1 MYSRGFKFLIKK
13 IMSLILVIKPIK
25 ILVLKLINKEKYL
38 IIKSGFV
45 NLKTNIG
52 NNVTIMEGTAT
63 DHLTNIG
70 NYCYIGRYCYL
81 TKVQIG
87 NYCSIANNVS
97 IGQGEHDLNK
107 ISTNSIFYKNAFEEL
122 TKDTC
127 EIGNDVWI
135 GVDSIIRRGIK
146 IGNGAVIG
154 ANSVV
159 TKNVPPYAIVAGSP
173 AKIIRYRFEKEKIN
187 LIENSKWWGT
197 PPFEAKKIF
206 LNLELK

>member
-1 MYSRGFKFLIKK
+1 MIKT
-13 IMSLILVIKPIK
+13 IK
-25 ILVLKLINKEKYL
+25 LLTLMLINKGEFL
-38 IIKSGFV
+38 IIKSEFV

-52 NNVTIMEGTAT
+52 SNVTIMEGSVI

-70 NYCYIGRYCYL
+70 DHCYIGRYCYL
-81 TKVQIG
+81 TKVNIG

-107 ISTNSIFYKNAFEEL
+107 ISTNSVFYENAFKEL
-122 TKDTC
+122 TKNEC

-135 GVDSIIRRGIK
+135 GVDSIIRRGVK

-159 TKNVPPYAIVAGSP
+159 TKDVPPYAIVVGSP
-173 AKIIRYRFEKEKIN
+173 AKIIRYRFEQGKIQ
-187 LIENSKWWGT
+187 LIESSKWWNLNLK
-197 PPFEAKKIF
+197 EAKNKLIE
-206 LNLELK
+206 LENA

>member
-1 MYSRGFKFLIKK
+1 MIKT
-13 IMSLILVIKPIK
+13 IK
-25 ILVLKLINKEKYL
+25 LLTLMLINKGKFL
-38 IIKSGFV
+38 IIKSEFV

-52 NNVTIMEGTAT
+52 SNVTIMEGSVI

-70 NYCYIGRYCYL
+70 DHCYIGRYCYL
-81 TKVQIG
+81 TKVNIG

-107 ISTNSIFYKNAFEEL
+107 ISTNSVFYENAFKEL
-122 TKDTC
+122 TKNEC

-135 GVDSIIRRGIK
+135 GVDSIIRRGVK

-159 TKNVPPYAIVAGSP
+159 TKDVPPYAIVVGSP
-173 AKIIRYRFEKEKIN
+173 AKIIRYRFEQGKIQ
-187 LIENSKWWGT
+187 LIESSKWWNLNLK
-197 PPFEAKKIF
+197 EAKNKLIE
-206 LNLELK
+206 LENA